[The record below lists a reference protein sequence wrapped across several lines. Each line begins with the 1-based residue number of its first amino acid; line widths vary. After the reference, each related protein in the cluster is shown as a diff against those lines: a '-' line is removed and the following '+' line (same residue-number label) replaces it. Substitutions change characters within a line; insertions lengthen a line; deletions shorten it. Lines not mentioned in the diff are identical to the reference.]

1 MSGIDDIKQN
11 LGGILAEAA
20 QSVFPML
27 LPKQINIAVA
37 GIKQWQPQ
45 GFPDPM
51 VLITTSFA
59 EGPSGSMYF
68 LLPTR
73 SASTVVDLMLGGEG
87 VNTRSMNEESVDA
100 IKEVMNQML
109 GVTASGLRQ
118 AFDGKY
124 TFDQVEVHSLEAEM
138 DLGLLL
144 DDGDT
149 TMVELSLGIDGHD
162 TFNLSCCFP
171 ETTVQAMSSG
181 AKAAG
186 AAEAP
191 KPAPKKPEFDL
202 SNVDVPSIDTFT
214 DFGLA
219 AQQDAASRAVVPAEK
234 EQFIMQG
241 APPNMELILDIDLPI
256 IIRLGS
262 TQMTLKE
269 IMRMSPGSII
279 ELDKGVDEPVELL
292 VNDQPIA
299 RGEVVVVEGNFAFR
313 VTEIESKTARIK
325 TLS

>member
-1 MSGIDDIKQN
+1 MSGIEDIKQK
-11 LGGILAEAA
+11 LGGILSEAA

-27 LPKQINIAVA
+27 LPKQITISVA
-37 GIKQWQPQ
+37 EIKQWQPQ

-73 SASTVVDLMLGGEG
+73 SASTIVDLMLGGEG
-87 VNTRSMNEESVDA
+87 AATRSMNEESVDA
-100 IKEVMNQML
+100 VKEVMNQML
-109 GVTASGLRQ
+109 GVTASGLRDS
-118 AFDGKY
+118 FSGKY

-144 DDGDT
+144 DDGET
-149 TMVELSLGIDGHD
+149 TMVELSLAIDGHD
-162 TFNLSCCFP
+162 PFALSCCFP
-171 ETTVQAMSSG
+171 ETTIQPMASG
-181 AKAAG
+181 GGGAAP

-191 KPAPKKPEFDL
+191 AAAKKPEFNLAD
-202 SNVDVPSIDTFT
+202 VDVPSIEAFG
-214 DFGLA
+214 DFGMSTA
-219 AQQDAASRAVVPAEK
+219 MEPAKTTVPAEK
-234 EQFIMQG
+234 EQFSLQG